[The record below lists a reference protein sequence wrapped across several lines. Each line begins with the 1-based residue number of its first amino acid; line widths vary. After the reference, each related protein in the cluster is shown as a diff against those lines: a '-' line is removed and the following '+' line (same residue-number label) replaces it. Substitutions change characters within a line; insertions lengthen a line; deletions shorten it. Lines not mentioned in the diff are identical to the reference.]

1 MSYSSRLD
9 NPEVR
14 AVLEANRAK
23 LAMMQAQQEA
33 HQQQYSTSREPRASV
48 PAQDHHPRAQG
59 PTTSQ
64 PRQGRMDVGT
74 GGIRS
79 NPMFGEEAMATP
91 GPAISGDYIP
101 KLSGV
106 MRTPPIAG
114 LASDAKL
121 PPVGDL
127 FMPEPQLPLGLSLAG
142 STLPAPRTHGYGG
155 GSTDPSLKPEAIPH
169 FASWD
174 GGRSYLSGSFLFN
187 SAAERAAGRAPAS
200 PAQALESY
208 PPQVQES
215 MLVDDLLHA
224 FSGLEGVWIRP
235 KLVDGRS
242 GPRLEFTIVARGQLE
257 PALLE
262 MATKMLPLCECVA
275 VISRFAE
282 TRRRYEWGLVSQA
295 LAGAMR
301 GVLQDWELMIAQL
314 EHQLRNGKLTLQG
327 LWYYVQPPMAALKLV
342 ASIAAEAS
350 ARRLRGASLLSLLHA
365 KAGALMGDAAAHRL
379 ALRLLRAAAEPYF
392 AMLERWLCE
401 GLVDD
406 PYSEFMIREDP
417 GVTKEDLSADGG
429 SAFWT
434 DRLTLRAALDP
445 MTGMPE
451 VHMSRD
457 GGTPG
462 QAYDV
467 PRFLEKAQK
476 AILDTGRCIN
486 LIKSCGKQAE
496 RALPPGVHL
505 GKVLFI
511 FSCPVTYPIK
521 SLIN

>member
-9 NPEVR
+9 NPEIR

-23 LAMMQAQQEA
+23 LAQMQAQQEA
-33 HQQQYSTSREPRASV
+33 HQQQYRAAREPRTAA
-48 PAQDHHPRAQG
+48 PAPDYRAGDSANSTPRAAAVNMA
-59 PTTSQ
+59 S
-64 PRQGRMDVGT
+64 
-74 GGIRS
+74 GGVRS
-79 NPMFGEEAMATP
+79 NPMFGEDPTATP
-91 GPAISGDYIP
+91 GPAMSADYIP

-106 MRTPPIAG
+106 MRTPPISG
-114 LASDAKL
+114 LVSDAKL

-127 FMPEPQLPLGLSLAG
+127 FMPEPQLPLGLSLG
-142 STLPAPRTHGYGG
+142 GPTVPPSIRSTHGYSGAAETHLKT
-155 GSTDPSLKPEAIPH
+155 SDPLPQ
-169 FASWD
+169 FAPWD
-174 GGRSYLSGSFLFN
+174 TSRPYLTGNFLFN
-187 SAAERAAGRAPAS
+187 NAAERASGRSPAS
-200 PAQALESY
+200 PAQPLESY

-224 FSGLEGVWIRP
+224 CSGLEGIWIRP

-242 GPRLEFTIVARGQLE
+242 GPRLEFGIVARGQLE

-262 MATKMLPLCECVA
+262 MATRILPLCECVA

-282 TRRRYEWGLVSQA
+282 TRRRFEWGLVSQA

-350 ARRLRGASLLSLLHA
+350 ARRLCGASLLSLLHF

-401 GLVDD
+401 GIVDD
-406 PYSEFMIREDP
+406 PYSEFMIKEDSR
-417 GVTKEDLSADGG
+417 VIKEDLSSDGG

-434 DRLTLRAALDP
+434 DRLTLRPALDP

-457 GGTPG
+457 GATTPG
-462 QAYDV
+462 PAFDV
-467 PRFLEKAQK
+467 PSFLSRAQR
-476 AILDTGRCIN
+476 AILDTGRYIN

-496 RALPPGVHL
+496 RTLRPGVHL
-505 GKVLFI
+505 GEKNTH
-511 FSCPVTYPIK
+511 SQ
-521 SLIN
+521 S